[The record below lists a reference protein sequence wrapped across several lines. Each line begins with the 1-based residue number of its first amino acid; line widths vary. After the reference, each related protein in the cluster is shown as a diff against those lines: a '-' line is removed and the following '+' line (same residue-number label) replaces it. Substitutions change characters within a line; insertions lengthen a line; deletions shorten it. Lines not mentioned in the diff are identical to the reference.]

1 MRSRTKRMR
10 QYYSQMN
17 NYESHKGL
25 FQKPLKSKAVQKIIE
40 LKNKKFVEAEQL
52 SKMTSYRDSRATGL
66 GENSREEIAPI
77 HDILNEVERPRRAG
91 SRNPRKNQSIYEL
104 SFVDKKDKYGELK
117 PILDD
122 PDRPRLNISVTKGS
136 GDNAYVLA
144 SSRQS
149 P

>member
-25 FQKPLKSKAVQKIIE
+25 FQKPLKSKVVQKIIE

-66 GENSREEIAPI
+66 GENSREEITPI

-91 SRNPRKNQSIYEL
+91 SRNPKPRKASGRAINAT
-104 SFVDKKDKYGELK
+104 K
-117 PILDD
+117 ILEHSKAVAAGCGYANGQAE
-122 PDRPRLNISVTKGS
+122 R
-136 GDNAYVLA
+136 
-144 SSRQS
+144 
-149 P
+149 